1 MVAVPPTPN
10 RAFSVTL
17 LVALLA
23 SITMLGAALAHAFEL
38 AHKID
43 LPREQYFVVQQIYRG
58 WDKFAAVV
66 LLLQIIALVSA
77 AFLARRDRQLIVP
90 ILLAMLCIAA
100 SQVLFWTYTFPA
112 NRATSNWAVQ
122 PDNWETLRL
131 HWEYSHLASA
141 GLQFVAVTCLII
153 AALRRR

>member
-1 MVAVPPTPN
+1 MVADPTEPS
-10 RAFSVTL
+10 RAFSVAL

-23 SITMLGAALAHAFEL
+23 SITMLGAALAHAFEF
-38 AHKID
+38 ANKID

-58 WDKFAAVV
+58 WDKFAAVLV
-66 LLLQIIALVSA
+66 LQVIALLSA
-77 AFLARRDRQLIVP
+77 AFLARQDRRLLAP
-90 ILLAMLCIAA
+90 ILLAILLVAA
-100 SQVLFWTYTFPA
+100 SQALFWTYTFPA
-112 NRATSNWAVQ
+112 NRATSNWSAQ

-141 GLQFVAVTCLII
+141 ALQFVAVTCLIV